1 MIYVFS
7 YDKAS
12 GFPSPHGRLLLSVGL
27 ISAVLTGVKLYLTV
41 VLFLLQCW
49 GLNAGPWVC

>member
-1 MIYVFS
+1 MINVFS